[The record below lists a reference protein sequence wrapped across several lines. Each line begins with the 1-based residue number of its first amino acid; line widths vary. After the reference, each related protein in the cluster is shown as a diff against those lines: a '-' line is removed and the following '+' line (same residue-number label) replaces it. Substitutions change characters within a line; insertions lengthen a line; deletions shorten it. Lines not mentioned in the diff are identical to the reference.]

1 MFLFKCP
8 VAIQAFRAAFRNRAP
23 LRDKRVTRLSDS
35 ICRCTPA
42 LTPIA
47 LPPQV
52 FLEVCVKHR
61 FLHHLYRNEAGL
73 IHPMSIRPFAD
84 APSLSE
90 TSTLNHTAAL
100 RAKCDG
106 YHISTTSTLNKRG
119 SVLIVSSSPDAEV
132 CGMIEF
138 DVSSLPASATVTRAT
153 LQVYVTDCRLAIP
166 EEAMT
171 LCCYGYIGDGNIT
184 IDDVRI
190 GRMAGASTLTNSRV
204 TGSVRLDI
212 TPECVER
219 ARETGYAGFRL
230 AASASTL
237 TPHPNC
243 LLLRSLENTQSDS
256 APMLFLDYA
265 VPDTSDDRCV
275 VTMRPDMAP

>member
-1 MFLFKCP
+1 MSLYLGLEANCP
-8 VAIQAFRAAFRNRAP
+8 AATGVYPNFVGN
-23 LRDKRVTRLSDS
+23 TGFY
-35 ICRCTPA
+35 ITF
-42 LTPIA
+42 I
-47 LPPQV
+47 
-52 FLEVCVKHR
+52 
-61 FLHHLYRNEAGL
+61 RNEAGF
-73 IHPMSIRPFAD
+73 IHPMSIRQFTD

-119 SVLIVSSSPDAEV
+119 SVLVVSSSADTEV
-132 CGMIEF
+132 CSMIEF

-166 EEAMT
+166 EEALT

-184 IDDVRI
+184 VDDARV

-204 TGSVRLDI
+204 TGSVRLAI
-212 TPECVER
+212 APEFVER

-230 AASASTL
+230 ETSTSTR

-243 LLLRSLENTQSDS
+243 LLLRSLENTHPDS

-265 VPDTSDDRCV
+265 VPDTSADQCV
-275 VTMRPDMAP
+275 VAIRPDMAP